1 MAMMLTMGGGDVDDG
16 QAGNGK
22 QNELERPK
30 LRELAWET
38 WDLSFSEWERVNET
52 RVNERMTKKRSKLY
66 RME

>member
-1 MAMMLTMGGGDVDDG
+1 MAVMLTMGGGDVDDG
-16 QAGNGK
+16 QASNGK

-66 RME
+66 QME